1 MDYDTPSFYVCFMC
15 KIIPCFLI
23 FSSFFDVK

>member
-1 MDYDTPSFYVCFMC
+1 MDLRHALFLRLFLC

-23 FSSFFDVK
+23 SSFFDVK

>member
-1 MDYDTPSFYVCFMC
+1 MDLRHTLFLCLFLYE
-15 KIIPCFLI
+15 IIPCFLI